1 MPIVAIAL
9 ALAAAQPAAPAAVPP
24 ARRTFAGLTMAPAGD
39 RLAVVEADQIENAAA
54 EPHKRVVVR
63 SATTGGVLATLDPCA
78 TCDYQD
84 PAFSPDGRRIA
95 FLAHDRKAGT
105 TTLWLG
111 TDGVLAPRTVI
122 QGVAE
127 RPRFSPDGKT
137 LAILAVVGAHK
148 EVGATQAAAPQVGE
162 IGESFDEQRIMVI
175 PVEGDGAPRAVSP
188 ADTFVYEYDWTP
200 DGRGFVTTSAKGDGD
215 NNWWI
220 ATLGR
225 VDPASG
231 TLTQIAAPKDQL
243 NYPRMAPD
251 GNAVAYIGGIM
262 SDFGSVGGDIWIVPA
277 HGGAAHNI
285 TPGFAGSFTSLVW
298 RGNHLV
304 ATALVGDRMTIV
316 SVDPATGKT
325 VTLWSAPAT
334 IRAGDGNVALD
345 ARGDR
350 AAALIEDYAHAQ
362 DITAGPIAKLGVD
375 NGLTHANAAQV
386 AAGSARSV
394 TWTSEGRSVQ
404 GWLLAPTRL
413 EPGKTY
419 PMVVE
424 VHGGPSA
431 ASTPAFFASDFRGGL
446 ARKLLEQGYFVFF
459 PNPRGSYGQG
469 EAFTRANVRDFGGG
483 DLRDI
488 LAGVD
493 AVEKIAPV
501 DDRRLGLFGHSYG
514 GFMAMWTVTHS
525 QRFHAV
531 VAGAGIAN
539 WISYYGENGIDRW
552 MIPFFGASA
561 YDDPAIYRQL
571 SPLETI
577 KQAKTPTFIYVGERD
592 VECPT
597 PQSVEFW
604 HALNAM
610 GVKNKLL
617 ILEGEGHGIR
627 KPEHVRQVNDGALGW
642 FDTYLKAK

>member
-1 MPIVAIAL
+1 MPLIAL
-9 ALAAAQPAAPAAVPP
+9 ALALAPAAPAEPP
-24 ARRTFAGLTMAPAGD
+24 TRRVFAGLAMAPAGD
-39 RLAVVEADQIENAAA
+39 RVAVIESDQADNAAT
-54 EPHKRVVVR
+54 EPHKRLVVR
-63 SATTGGVLATLDPCA
+63 SAASGAASMTYDPCS

-95 FLAHDRKAGT
+95 FIGHDRKAGT
-105 TTLWLG
+105 TTLYLVSDG
-111 TDGVLAPRTVI
+111 TLTTRAVI
-122 QGVAE
+122 QGVAD
-127 RPRFSPDGKT
+127 RPRFSPDGKS
-137 LAILAVVGAHK
+137 LAILAVIGAHK
-148 EVGATQAAAPQVGE
+148 EIGATQAAAPQVGE
-162 IGESFDEQRIMVI
+162 IGETFDEQRISVI
-175 PVEGDGAPRAVSP
+175 ATDGDTATLRPVSP

-200 DGRGFVTTSAKGDGD
+200 DGLGFVATAAKGDGD

-220 ATLGR
+220 AQLDH
-225 VDPASG
+225 VDLASG
-231 TLTQIAAPKDQL
+231 ALTRIAAPKDQL
-243 NYPRMAPD
+243 DFPRIAPD
-251 GNAVAYIGGIM
+251 GKAVAYIGGIM
-262 SDFGSVGGDIWIVPA
+262 SDFGSVGGDIWLVPA
-277 HGGAAHNI
+277 GGGTPRNV
-285 TPGFAGSFTSLVW
+285 TPGFAGSFTSIAW
-298 RGNHLV
+298 RGNRLI
-304 ATALVGDRMTIV
+304 ATALVGDKATILT
-316 SVDPATGKT
+316 VDPVSGATH
-325 VTLWSAPAT
+325 TLWSAPVT
-334 IRAGDGNVALD
+334 IRAGDGEIALD

-350 AAALIEDYAHAQ
+350 AAALIQDFAHAQ
-362 DITAGPIAKLGVD
+362 EIATGPIAKLATV
-375 NGLTHANAAQV
+375 THENAALV

-394 TWTSEGRSVQ
+394 TWTSDGRTVQ
-404 GWLLAPTRL
+404 GWLLSPTTI

-431 ASTPAFFASDFRGGL
+431 ASTPSFFSNDFRGGL
-446 ARKLLEQGYFVFF
+446 AHQLLTHGYYVFF

-488 LAGVD
+488 LAGID
-493 AVEKIAPV
+493 AVEKIVPV

-592 VECPT
+592 VECP
-597 PQSVEFW
+597 PAQSVEFW
-604 HALNAM
+604 HALVAM
-610 GVKNKLL
+610 GVRNKLL

-627 KPEHVRQVNDGALGW
+627 KPEHVRQVNEGALAW
-642 FDTYLKAK
+642 FDTYLKAD